1 MTWKT
6 HSSESEAHYNESE
19 LEVLM
24 QKLLSWVTLLD
35 MAHSF
40 IVFEEIKHKGNSGII
55 TVKKK
60 SKNSGL
66 LSVLYGDCAVIG
78 LNIK

>member
-1 MTWKT
+1 MAWKI
-6 HSSESEAHYNESE
+6 HSGKSEAHYNESE

-40 IVFEEIKHKGNSGII
+40 IVLEEIKHKGNSGII
-55 TVKKK
+55 TVKK
-60 SKNSGL
+60 
-66 LSVLYGDCAVIG
+66 
-78 LNIK
+78 IKK